1 MASSTQSGGGV
12 IAARRTRL
20 LALAALPFLLAT
32 AAAAKPGGLPQP
44 PPFMKL
50 KDTVQNRTIGPL
62 QNTGAYRL
70 IDTNKA
76 AFIRNLTISGV
87 NATVERDGIRIRG
100 DASGVRI
107 QNFHLQMA
115 AASQSGPNLP
125 IGIHIESGQNISISD
140 GTTSGFRMVE
150 VPGQYTNGDGVASER
165 AVDGLTIT
173 NVTSTDNTDGG
184 FDLKS
189 RDTRLDGLTS
199 ERNGRNY
206 RLWGTVEAGTL
217 HSADPRNAHIWVS
230 RGAQVHIRSL
240 IARSSTRAPL
250 IKIDG
255 PSEITV
261 DHCTLQLPPGTKILG
276 ENASEGQ
283 VHLGPG
289 CS

>member
-1 MASSTQSGGGV
+1 MAVSTRTGGGV
-12 IAARRTRL
+12 AAARRTRL
-20 LALAALPFLLAT
+20 LALAALPLLLAT
-32 AAAAKPGGLPQP
+32 AAAAKPGGPPQP

-50 KDTVQNRTIGPL
+50 KGTVQNRTIGPL
-62 QNTGAYRL
+62 QNSSAYRL

-115 AASQSGPNLP
+115 GAAQPWPNLP

-140 GTTSGFRMVE
+140 GTTSGFRMIE
-150 VPGQYTNGDGVASER
+150 VAGQYTNGDGVASER

-217 HSADPRNAHIWVS
+217 HSADPRNAHIWVA
-230 RGAQVHIRSL
+230 RGAHVHIRNL

-261 DHCTLQLPPGTKILG
+261 DHCTLQLPPGTQILG

-283 VHLGPG
+283 VHLGAG

>member
-1 MASSTQSGGGV
+1 MALSFHSGDRV
-12 IAARRTRL
+12 RVARRPRY
-20 LALAALPFLLAT
+20 LALVMSPLLL
-32 AAAAKPGGLPQP
+32 AAAAAAIAGPPQP
-44 PPFMKL
+44 PPYMKL
-50 KDTVQNRTIGPL
+50 KGTVQNRTIGPF
-62 QNTGAYRL
+62 QMGNAYRL
-70 IDTNKA
+70 IDTGKA
-76 AFIRNLTISGV
+76 AVIRNLTITGV

-107 QNFHLQMA
+107 QNFHLQMEPTP
-115 AASQSGPNLP
+115 QVPPNLP
-125 IGIHIESGQNISISD
+125 IGIHIESGQNISVTD

-150 VPGQYTNGDGVASER
+150 IEGKYTNGDGIASER

-189 RDTRLDGLTS
+189 RDTKLDELTS

-217 HSADPRNAHIWVS
+217 HSADPRNAHIWVAK
-230 RGAQVHIRSL
+230 GAQVHIRNL
-240 IARSSTRAPL
+240 VARSSTRAPL
-250 IKIDG
+250 IKIEG
-255 PSEITV
+255 PAEVTV

-276 ENASEGQ
+276 ENSAEAQ
-283 VHLGPG
+283 VHLGAG

>member
-1 MASSTQSGGGV
+1 MSSSIGRARAQRRRRWLSMA
-12 IAARRTRL
+12 APPLL
-20 LALAALPFLLAT
+20 LAAT
-32 AAAAKPGGLPQP
+32 AAAAGPPQP
-44 PPFMKL
+44 PPYMKL
-50 KDTVQNRTIGPL
+50 KGTVAGRTIGPI
-62 QNTGAYRL
+62 QIGNAYRL
-70 IDTNKA
+70 IDSDKA
-76 AFIRNLTISGV
+76 AVIRGLTITGV

-100 DASGVRI
+100 DANGVRI
-107 QNFHLQMA
+107 QNFHLEMGGA
-115 AASQSGPNLP
+115 AQSPPNLP

-140 GTTSGFRMVE
+140 GSTSGFRMIDI
-150 VPGQYTNGDGVASER
+150 PGKYTNGDGVASER
-165 AVDGLTIT
+165 AVDGLSIT

-189 RDTRLDGLTS
+189 FDTTLDQLTS

-217 HSADPRNAHIWVS
+217 HSADPRNAHIWVA
-230 RGAQVHIRSL
+230 RGARVHIRNL
-240 IARSSTRAPL
+240 IARSTTRAPL

-255 PSEITV
+255 PSEVTV

>member
-1 MASSTQSGGGV
+1 MSSSIGRARTQRRRRWLSMA
-12 IAARRTRL
+12 APPLL
-20 LALAALPFLLAT
+20 LAAT
-32 AAAAKPGGLPQP
+32 AAAAGPPQP
-44 PPFMKL
+44 PPYMKL
-50 KDTVQNRTIGPL
+50 KGTVAGRTIGPI
-62 QNTGAYRL
+62 QIGNAYRL
-70 IDTNKA
+70 IDSDKA
-76 AFIRNLTISGV
+76 AVIRGLTITGV

-100 DASGVRI
+100 DANGVRI
-107 QNFHLQMA
+107 QNFHLEMGGA
-115 AASQSGPNLP
+115 AQSPPNLP

-140 GTTSGFRMVE
+140 GSTSGFRMIDI
-150 VPGQYTNGDGVASER
+150 PGKYTNGDGVASER
-165 AVDGLTIT
+165 AVDGLSIT

-189 RDTRLDGLTS
+189 FDTTLDQLTS

-217 HSADPRNAHIWVS
+217 HSADPRNAHIWVA
-230 RGAQVHIRSL
+230 RGARVHIRNL
-240 IARSSTRAPL
+240 IARSTTRAPL

-255 PSEITV
+255 PSEVTV